1 MDGRIKP
8 AQFKKLSQIV
18 YKESGIVLNDKK
30 YNLLVARISKRMRVK
45 KIDTVSAYIDLITH
59 NTNEYD
65 AFIDATTT
73 NHTFFYRENK
83 HVEFMLKTL
92 DNQQPL
98 KIWSAAS
105 SSGEEPY
112 SIAVQLLEKRFSFSI
127 FASDVSGSMLEK
139 CRRAIYPMER
149 TQNIPRPILHTY
161 FQKGKNRWEDHIRV
175 KTEVMKHVGFGKY
188 NLLTDT
194 PKDTY
199 DVIFC
204 RNVMI
209 YFDTPTRQRVVTSL
223 SRALKK
229 GGYFFI
235 GMSENLHGL
244 EHQLTSVVPSGY
256 RKS

>member
-18 YKESGIVLNDKK
+18 YKESGIVLNEKK

-45 KIDTVSAYIDLITH
+45 KIPSVSAYIDLIHH
-59 NTNEYD
+59 NKNEYD

-73 NHTFFYRENK
+73 NHTFFYRENR
-83 HVEFMLKTL
+83 HVEFMIKTL
-92 DNQQPL
+92 NNKRSL

-112 SIAVQLLEKRFSFSI
+112 SIAVQLLEKNFSFSI

-139 CRRAIYPMER
+139 CRRAIYPVER
-149 TQNIPRPILHTY
+149 TKNIPRPVLHTY

-175 KTEVMKHVGFGKY
+175 KPEIMKHVSFGKY

-199 DVIFC
+199 DIIFC

-209 YFDTPTRQRVVTSL
+209 YFDTPTRQQVVTSL
-223 SRALKK
+223 TRALKK

-244 EHQLTSVVPSGY
+244 QHQLTSVVPSGY

>member
-18 YKESGIVLNDKK
+18 YRESGIVLNDKK
-30 YNLLVARISKRMRVK
+30 YNLLVARISKRMRLK
-45 KIDTVSAYIDLITH
+45 KIPSVTAYIDLIHH
-59 NTNEYD
+59 NKNEYD

-83 HVEFMLKTL
+83 HVEFMVKTL
-92 DNQQPL
+92 ANKNPL

-112 SIAVQLLEKRFSFSI
+112 SIAVQLLERKFSFSI

-139 CRRAIYPMER
+139 CRRAIYPVER
-149 TQNIPRPILHTY
+149 TKNIPRPILHAY
-161 FQKGKNRWEDHIRV
+161 FQKGKNRWVDHIRV
-175 KTEVMKHVGFGKY
+175 KPEVMKHVGFGKY

-209 YFDTPTRQRVVTSL
+209 YFDTPTRQQVVTSL
-223 SRALKK
+223 ARALKK

-244 EHQLTSVVPSGY
+244 EHQFTSVVPSGY
-256 RKS
+256 RKT